1 MRIVLIA
8 LGLGCALVWC
18 GGARAQDVTEG
29 DLNAEMRFQG
39 GQNVHSY
46 DWQVETGDVTCD
58 GFQDKVAGY
67 VSHDNPDGPMFLM
80 AVVTHEDGKLVS
92 EGVVTFFDSADQM
105 GLCGDGNPPP
115 KISLERLMEEEVR
128 EMTGIDG
135 ACPVAIIIED
145 GMCDLH
151 YYFWVPDWE
160 EDRKLIFFRN

>member
-8 LGLGCALVWC
+8 LGCVFLWS
-18 GGARAQDVTEG
+18 GAARSQDVTEG
-29 DLNAEMRFQG
+29 DLNAEMRYQG
-39 GQNVHSY
+39 GQNVFQH

-67 VSHDNPDGPMFLM
+67 VSHDNPDGASFLM
-80 AVVTHEDGKLVS
+80 VVVTHEEGVLVS
-92 EGVVTFFDSADQM
+92 ESVLPFFDSADQT

-115 KISLERLMEEEVR
+115 KISLEQFTEEEVR
-128 EMTGIDG
+128 EMTGIEG
-135 ACPVAIIIED
+135 ACPVAIILED

-160 EDRKLIFFRN
+160 EDRKLVFFRN

>member
-1 MRIVLIA
+1 MRVVLIA
-8 LGLGCALVWC
+8 LGCALLWSGV
-18 GGARAQDVTEG
+18 ARAQDVTEG
-29 DLNAEMRFQG
+29 ELNAEMRYQG
-39 GQNVHSY
+39 GQYVFHH
-46 DWQVETGDVTCD
+46 DWQVETDDVTCD

-67 VSHDNPDGPMFLM
+67 VDLDNPDGRSFLM
-80 AVVTHEDGKLVS
+80 VVVTHEQGELVS
-92 EGVVTFFDSADQM
+92 EAVAPFFNSADQM

-115 KISLERLMEEEVR
+115 KISLEEFTKEEVK

-135 ACPVAIIIED
+135 ACPVAIILED